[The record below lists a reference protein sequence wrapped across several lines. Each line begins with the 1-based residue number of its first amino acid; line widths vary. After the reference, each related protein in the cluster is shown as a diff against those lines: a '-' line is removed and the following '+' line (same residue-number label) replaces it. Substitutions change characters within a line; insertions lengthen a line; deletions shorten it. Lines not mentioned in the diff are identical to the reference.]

1 MPHAPTQRRAGRAR
15 LLLPGLLCL
24 IALLPPPAAPADAP
38 AEGARP
44 RLAEV
49 VEGTLAAA
57 GQLVR
62 TDALR
67 SEAAAVRQQAGAFTA
82 ADPGLRLKGVTDQFN
97 ADAGAY
103 ELEALVELPLWLPGQ
118 RRARLELARALG
130 VRADALAGLLRW
142 EVTGAV
148 RDAVWEV
155 ALAKVQADQARTA
168 YAAAEAL
175 QAVVAKR
182 YAAGELARLDLLTAE
197 QETLA
202 RAAELTTAD
211 AALAR
216 AEAAYA
222 TLTGRTE
229 LPLPPEPGGNAAT
242 ADAPAPLLPE
252 HHPLLVAANAAL
264 GRARAERD
272 RVASE
277 RRGHPILSLGGVRV
291 RDDPRLDGDNAVQV
305 EVSIPFGLRSH
316 AAPALAASEREVTDQ
331 LAELHRLR
339 RAAEGELVEAVL
351 GRRGAAAALAV
362 AEARARLAADALAVA
377 ERGFALGET
386 DLSERL
392 LAERRAREAQL
403 DLALRR
409 AEQGQALARVNQA
422 LGILPE

>member
-1 MPHAPTQRRAGRAR
+1 MPHAPTQCRAGGPRV
-15 LLLPGLLCL
+15 LLA
-24 IALLPPPAAPADAP
+24 ALLAIVVLPMVAVPADAL
-38 AEGARP
+38 AQGAGP
-44 RLAEV
+44 SLAEV

-62 TDALR
+62 ADALR
-67 SEAAAVRQQAGAFTA
+67 GEAAAVRQQAGAFTA
-82 ADPGLRLKGVTDQFN
+82 ADPALRLKGVTDHFN

-103 ELEALVELPLWLPGQ
+103 ALEALVELPLWLPGQ

-155 ALAKVQADQARTA
+155 ALAEVQADQARTA

-216 AEAAYA
+216 AQAAYA

-229 LPLPPEPGGNAAT
+229 LPSPPNQPGTVSAGAAEPV
-242 ADAPAPLLPE
+242 PLLPE
-252 HHPLLVAANAAL
+252 DHPLLVAANAAL
-264 GRARAERD
+264 GGARAARD

-377 ERGFALGET
+377 ERGFALGEM